1 MRPRLLC
8 IGQTGARKIQLEAP
22 FTEFPLP
29 RPLYHTMPEFSGAHY
44 REDTSMTTITLS
56 PSTTALLDAADATS
70 DASLVLDFA
79 GHIQRLATQDPD
91 FHRAVRTARACADT
105 TIGVLTDEPGAAELL
120 AHTDA
125 ALALMD
131 AHTRMLDAVCA
142 ADDFLLG
149 EGLPGLPRSHSA

>member
-1 MRPRLLC
+1 
-8 IGQTGARKIQLEAP
+8 
-22 FTEFPLP
+22 
-29 RPLYHTMPEFSGAHY
+29 MPEFSGTHY

-70 DASLVLDFA
+70 DASLVLAFA
-79 GHIQRLATQDPD
+79 GHIQRLVTQDPD

-105 TIGVLTDEPGAAELL
+105 TIGVLIEPGAAELL
-120 AHTDA
+120 ALTDA

-142 ADDFLLG
+142 TDDFLLG
-149 EGLPGLPRSHSA
+149 EGLPGLPRSHNA